1 MLVLLDPFAP
11 PLVGTHTALAD
22 TTRCSHS
29 FAVLEP
35 AAQALQMNL
44 LGVRDEELRVLHERQ
59 WQHELAEL
67 NVRL

>member
-1 MLVLLDPFAP
+1 M
-11 PLVGTHTALAD
+11 
-22 TTRCSHS
+22 
-29 FAVLEP
+29 LEP